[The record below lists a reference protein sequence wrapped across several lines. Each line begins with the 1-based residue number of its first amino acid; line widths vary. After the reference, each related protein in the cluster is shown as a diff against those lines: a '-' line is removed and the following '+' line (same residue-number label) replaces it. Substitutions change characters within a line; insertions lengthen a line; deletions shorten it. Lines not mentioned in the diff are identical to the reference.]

1 MSANL
6 ITSGL
11 LIQLDANDPDSYS
24 GTGTTVYDLINN
36 YDHTLTSGATFT
48 NLDGVKCFDCTTGN
62 KRVAVNG
69 TGPTLPT
76 NGYTY
81 ITWAR
86 LINTSSG
93 FRTLLYTK
101 EPVRYTPITIQ
112 DGGSLLGYWDT
123 PNSEFISSGYDA
135 SSLQGVWAQFAI
147 VGDSVSQTFYVN
159 GSQVGSEIAYGVGGR
174 EHWGWGN
181 NNVPQP
187 WGHIANLYV
196 YNRKLALSEIQEQY
210 DFLSLRFFET
220 PPSHA
225 SDCDPRFDMHA
236 YQDECGE
243 DRFRRLRLLGY
254 I

>member
-11 LIQLDANDPDSYS
+11 LIQLDANEPDSYS

-62 KRVAVNG
+62 KRVVVNG
-69 TGPTLPT
+69 TGPTLPA

-86 LINTSSG
+86 LNNNNSG
-93 FRTLLYTK
+93 FRTLLYTSA
-101 EPVRYTPITIQ
+101 PRHTPITIPN
-112 DGGSLLGYWDT
+112 GGSILGYWDDA
-123 PNSEFISSGYDA
+123 FRSSGYDA
-135 SSLQGVWAQFAI
+135 SSLQGAWAQFAI
-147 VGDSVSQTFYVN
+147 VGDSVSQTFYVD
-159 GSQVGSEIAYGVGGR
+159 GSQVGDAIAQGSGGNV
-174 EHWGWGN
+174 HWGWGN
-181 NNVPQP
+181 NHTIPQP
-187 WGHIANLYV
+187 WGHVANLYL
-196 YNRKLALSEIQEQY
+196 YNRKLSLSEIQEQY
-210 DFLSLRFFET
+210 DFLSTRFFET
-220 PPSHA
+220 PPIHS
-225 SDCDPRFDMHA
+225 SDCDPRFEKFD
-236 YQDECGE
+236 YLDECGE